1 MGGSTLG
8 SVWQGCGS
16 GCGSMLDWG
25 DRGVVVGVAVCLVRG
40 DSVVVGV
47 AVCLVGG
54 DKGVVLGVTICLV
67 GLTGVYTKFLR
78 SLTYPFSR
86 MSVGA

>member
-1 MGGSTLG
+1 MAVHL
-8 SVWQGCGS
+8 VQCGR
-16 GCGSMLDWG
+16 GVVVGVAVCLVRG
-25 DRGVVVGVAVCLVRG
+25 DSVVVGVAVCLVRG

-78 SLTYPFSR
+78 SLTFPFSR